1 MGTLRRFPKS
11 HIVAICLIATPL
23 ASLVVVNTSEERTQ
37 QTHNEMN
44 LVSVPPIVGDALDR
58 LSSDLQLQPVS
69 PVADTDKRS
78 ETRTEADPNVSE
90 RTEKVRAG
98 DSLARVFERVA
109 VSQRDLAAV
118 LESGPPAKVLQ
129 HIYPGHEIKFVTSPD
144 TGLIKLSYAPDRL
157 ETLEF
162 EREGDAFKA
171 KHVTREAQI
180 SPAYKHATI
189 DQSLFVA
196 SQQIGLTDEMTLRLA
211 HIFQWDIDF
220 VLDIRKGDEFS
231 VLFEEKYVDG
241 EFIGFGKILAAEFVN
256 QNDKY
261 RAVFYVDASGRGDY
275 YSASGENLRKAF
287 LRAPVEFSRISSNF
301 NLRRLH
307 PIQKRVMP
315 HRGIDYVA
323 PAGTPIL
330 AAGDARVSK
339 ATRTQPNGN
348 FVILQHGDQI
358 QTKYL
363 HLSKFGRGIRGGTQ
377 VRQGQVIGYVGATGW
392 ATAPHLHYEFL
403 VDGVHKDPRTVAL
416 PKARPIPSRER
427 ARFDAQTTPLLA
439 LLDEHRSEL
448 QIARN
453 Q

>member
-1 MGTLRRFPKS
+1 MGTLRGFPRS
-11 HIVAICLIATPL
+11 HFIAICLIAMPL
-23 ASLVVVNTSEERTQ
+23 ASLVFVDTSEEGVD
-37 QTHNEMN
+37 QTRNEMN
-44 LVSVPPIVGDALDR
+44 LVRVPPIVGDAINR
-58 LSSDLQLQPVS
+58 LSTDLQAQAAS
-69 PVADTDKRS
+69 PVAANRDLTTYS
-78 ETRTEADPNVSE
+78 TPSDPKVSE
-90 RTEKVRAG
+90 HIEKVRAG

-118 LESGPPAKVLQ
+118 LESGPLAKVLQ
-129 HIYPGHEIKFVTSPD
+129 HIYPGHEIRFVTSPES
-144 TGLIKLSYAPDRL
+144 GLMKLSYAPDRL

-162 EREGDAFKA
+162 ERDGDAFRA
-171 KHVTREAQI
+171 KHVTREAQV

-189 DQSLFVA
+189 DQSLFMA
-196 SQQIGLTDEMTLRLA
+196 SQQTGLTDEMTLRLA

-256 QNDKY
+256 QNTKY
-261 RAVFYVDASGRGDY
+261 RAVYYIDASGRGDY
-275 YSASGENLRKAF
+275 FSASGESLRKAF

-301 NLRRLH
+301 NLRRFH

-330 AAGDARVSK
+330 AAGDGRISK
-339 ATRTQPNGN
+339 ATRTGPNGN
-348 FVILQHGDQI
+348 FVILQHGDDI

-403 VDGVHKDPRTVAL
+403 VDGVHKDPRTVPL

-439 LLDEHRSEL
+439 LLDEHRGEI
-448 QIARN
+448 QVARN